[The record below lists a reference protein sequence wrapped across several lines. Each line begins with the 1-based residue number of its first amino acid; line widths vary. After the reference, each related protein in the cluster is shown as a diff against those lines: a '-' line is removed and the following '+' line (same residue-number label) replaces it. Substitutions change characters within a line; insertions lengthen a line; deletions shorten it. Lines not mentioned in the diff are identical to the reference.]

1 LQLRTTL
8 DAAAVAQAPVSRPR
22 LGPAALRRE
31 LTLDVELAGVLDP
44 APSLEMFRRSG
55 DDLLDRWDGT
65 TFLRTAAAG
74 GRRIA
79 FATTFTGTPN
89 RPILRITVEDGEY
102 AAPVAAAA
110 RAAFLAPPREFA
122 ALCRADPVVARLA
135 ARYPGLRPVLQLD
148 LLGALIRCISAQ
160 QVNLRWAAETRRR
173 LAERFGDRHTV
184 AGVVVYSLSA
194 ERLAGASLAEIRALQ
209 FTNRKAEYIIAAAQA
224 IATGAID
231 RERLSALDDERVIA
245 ELVALRG
252 IGVWTAEWIL
262 ARTMGR
268 PRVVAGDLGVRK
280 AVGIA
285 YRRRAMPA
293 EDQVRRLTVHWG
305 RAAAHAQALLLH
317 ALGEKQL
324 EAVVAGIRRRPAPR
338 SLR

>member
-1 LQLRTTL
+1 MRTTL
-8 DAAAVAQAPVSRPR
+8 DAAAAPQAAT
-22 LGPAALRRE
+22 AAHLAAEASAISRRE
-31 LTLDVELAGVLDP
+31 LTFDLELRGALDP
-44 APSLEMFRRSG
+44 AASLEMFRRSG
-55 DDLLDRWDGT
+55 DDLLDRWDGRV
-65 TFLRTAAAG
+65 FIRTVAVG

-79 FATTFTGTPN
+79 FATTFAATRG
-89 RPILRITVEDGEY
+89 RPVVRITVEDGEY
-102 AAPVAAAA
+102 ARPVAAAV
-110 RAAFLAPPREFA
+110 RAAFLAPTRELA
-122 ALCRADPVVARLA
+122 ALRRADPIVARLA
-135 ARYPGLRPVLQLD
+135 ARYPGYRPVLQLD

-184 AGVVVYSLSA
+184 GGAIVYSLSA
-194 ERLAGASLAEIRALQ
+194 ERLGNASIAEIRALQ
-209 FTNRKAEYIIAAAQA
+209 FTIRKAEYIIAAAQA
-224 IATGAID
+224 IASGAISL
-231 RERLSALDDERVIA
+231 ERLSALDDDQVIA

-252 IGVWTAEWIL
+252 IGLWTAEWIL

-285 YRRRAMPA
+285 YRRGVMPP
-293 EDQVRRLTVHWG
+293 EDKVRRLTAHWG

-324 EAVVAGIRRRPAPR
+324 EAIIADSRLPQKT
-338 SLR
+338 